1 MCNKVGIRGGIINF
15 FNISTPIEF
24 CYYSH
29 ACSCPINMTTLYNFI
44 LHCIALCI
52 TGVFMS
58 YQCLYD
64 FSYVNMIIL
73 FAYIALHCCM
83 YH

>member
-1 MCNKVGIRGGIINF
+1 
-15 FNISTPIEF
+15 
-24 CYYSH
+24 
-29 ACSCPINMTTLYNFI
+29 MTTLYNFI

-58 YQCLYD
+58 NQCLYD
-64 FSYVNMIIL
+64 FSNVNMIIL

-83 YH
+83 YHWCMCAGGLEGSRWSLGLPVSGHSE